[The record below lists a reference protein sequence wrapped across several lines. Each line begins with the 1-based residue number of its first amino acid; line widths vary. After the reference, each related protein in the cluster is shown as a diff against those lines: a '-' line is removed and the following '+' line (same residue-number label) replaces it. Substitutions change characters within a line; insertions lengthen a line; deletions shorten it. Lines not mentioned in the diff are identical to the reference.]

1 MIHRHKAQD
10 INMNRLE
17 KEIHMIK
24 RRHAHTHTHDQTH
37 WARQSTFI
45 DFSFL
50 TVRWWAELSISIHHP
65 ESHGRPW
72 GQPTM
77 KGLNRF
83 FFSNSFTVN
92 FAPQAKDRCVQFSWG
107 HSFFPKVLQK
117 LFKNRWGAYLTQFLA
132 NANLQNYFFSMAPKC
147 NSFLRPAGGLIF
159 EVLAVV
165 Y

>member
-24 RRHAHTHTHDQTH
+24 RRHTHTHTWSNT
-37 WARQSTFI
+37 
-45 DFSFL
+45 
-50 TVRWWAELSISIHHP
+50 LS
-65 ESHGRPW
+65 EA
-72 GQPTM
+72 
-77 KGLNRF
+77 
-83 FFSNSFTVN
+83 VN
-92 FAPQAKDRCVQFSWG
+92 FHRLFFPHCEVMGWIVNFHPPSRISWTALRTADHEG
-107 HSFFPKVLQK
+107 IESFFLLNFFKVLPHKSKTVVSNFLEVTLFSKSSSKTFQK
-117 LFKNRWGAYLTQFLA
+117 QV
-132 NANLQNYFFSMAPKC
+132 QNYFFSMAPKC